1 MAPSASRPNMKSR
14 IDVLKYVRYMN
25 ENECV
30 KEWLG
35 KRPTKTQECY
45 ASHLKRFCEFVNV
58 TPSEFQNM
66 DKKAARD
73 VAWKYLNTLNT
84 KDTASVGITAMAAI
98 KSFYRNHDGE
108 ILPFDSSKNGKH
120 YVKPHAKKASFEH
133 TPTKEEVYQIIDKTM
148 SIRDRAMMLVLYESG
163 IRENALLN
171 MTYGMVKEQLQK
183 DVCPLHLKIT
193 DEVDSKLCGY
203 DLPFYDTFIGREA
216 IDALKRYC
224 ELVHKDSKDDAV
236 LFRSRLGGKMSGVG
250 VWTSFK
256 KAMRRADFDIKTMW
270 IHSLRKA
277 YKSEVRK
284 SNMQEELAECLM
296 GHRLKGS
303 RESYMN
309 RNDVIEELRKAYMTV
324 DFTRLG
330 KNEKQ
335 DAEIEQLKKEL
346 AEERQSS
353 TLMEKRFMKMIEEAN
368 QETLKEIDRRL
379 EDRRIQIAERQQE
392 MLPIQK
398 NMCRCGAEPHGEPL
412 KSWMLGSTKVSR
424 FKCSCG
430 SQFNV
435 YEKQVEELKGQC

>member
-1 MAPSASRPNMKSR
+1 MKSR
-14 IDVLKYVRYMN
+14 IDVLKYVKYMN

-30 KEWLG
+30 KEWLE

-45 ASHLKRFCEFVNV
+45 ASHLKRFCEYVDV
-58 TPSEFQNM
+58 KPSEFQNM

-73 VAWKYLNTLNT
+73 IAWKYLSTLND
-84 KDTASVGITAMAAI
+84 KETASVAITAMAAI

-108 ILPFDSSKNGKH
+108 VLPFDSTKHGKH
-120 YVKPHAKKASFEH
+120 YLKPHAKKASFEH

-148 SIRDRAMMLVLYESG
+148 SVRDRAMMSVLYESG

-171 MTYGMVKEQLQK
+171 LTYGMVKEQLQK
-183 DVCPLHLKIT
+183 DVYPLHLKIT

-216 IDALKRYC
+216 IDALKKYC

-236 LFRSRLGGKMSGVG
+236 LFLSRSKAKMSAVG
-250 VWTSFK
+250 LWTSFK
-256 KAMRRADFDIKTMW
+256 KAVKRAGFDETTMW

-284 SNMQEELAECLM
+284 SNMQEELGECLM

-309 RNDVIEELRKAYMTV
+309 RNDAIEELRKAYMTI

-346 AEERQSS
+346 SEERQSKE
-353 TLMEKRFMKMIEEAN
+353 LMEKRFTKMIEEAN
-368 QETLKEIDRRL
+368 QQTLREIDKRL
-379 EDRRIQIAERQQE
+379 EDRRIQIAERQLE
-392 MLPIQK
+392 TLPAQK
-398 NMCRCGAEPHGEPL
+398 NMCTCGAGPEGQAF
-412 KSWMLGSTKVSR
+412 KTWMLGSRTKVSR
-424 FKCSCG
+424 YKCTAG
-430 SQFNV
+430 HEFNM
-435 YEKQVEELKGQC
+435 YEKLA